1 MGFDMVTEVSDVF
14 QVKAQIVVEGLKLVW
29 PKDFTQVEIDCD
41 NAMLNDT
48 IRNGFAS
55 ISYITEV
62 RLIHEWYTKDWKVKF
77 RHVLRE
83 SNKVV
88 DVVGKLNQLIILTN
102 PSRYVRRLLEEDVHS
117 SLHEEAFIRIHS
129 SF

>member
-1 MGFDMVTEVSDVF
+1 MVTEVSDVF

-117 SLHEEAFIRIHS
+117 SLHEEAFI
-129 SF
+129 

>member
-1 MGFDMVTEVSDVF
+1 MVTEVSDVF

-29 PKDFTQVEIDCD
+29 PKDFTQ
-41 NAMLNDT
+41 
-48 IRNGFAS
+48 
-55 ISYITEV
+55 
-62 RLIHEWYTKDWKVKF
+62 DWKVKF

-117 SLHEEAFIRIHS
+117 SLHEAFIRIHS